1 MPGATGRFASLIAAA
16 ASSEQ
21 SHAALSL
28 PHAYRPGPA
37 LGLVFAACVLV
48 WGLLALET
56 AERDWIDWPFHV
68 ATALAQLAIWIVAL
82 RMLRQ
87 WRRQA
92 DRDRAHVAQLA
103 DLLRA
108 KETAE
113 SVNQAKSRY
122 LANVSHEIRSPL
134 NSIYGYA
141 QLVESDYGVEARE
154 AARVIRRCAEHM
166 SSLIEG
172 LLDISQ
178 VEHGVLR
185 VNTETVRL
193 EPFLTQVMRMA
204 QPGATAKGLR
214 LDLVTEGRLP
224 EFVRLDQGRLRQ
236 VLINLLTNAIK
247 YTDRGAVTLYLRYVG
262 QIATFEVRDTGP
274 GIPAADRETI
284 FDPFER
290 GHGEQ
295 VSRPGAGLGLSIAR
309 AITGILGG
317 SLELAQSTAKGSVF
331 RVTMMLGEVVGTVV
345 EAQSHRQISG
355 YHGPERRVLLVDDDA
370 EQRGFVA
377 HLLTRI
383 GFDVTSAG
391 DGRAALAI
399 AAQADFDL
407 AILDITM
414 PGLSGWQV
422 AAAIRDLQ
430 PKGAAGDDAVGQFGR
445 DARAGIPQPASRS
458 FPDKAGR
465 IHRADRGD
473 RRPAQPAMGGG
484 QAGRAT
490 SRFRRLRPRPRLVTR
505 PRRPHRPPARPA
517 AHRLPARHRGGDRQA
532 GTRSATPRPATV

>member
-1 MPGATGRFASLIAAA
+1 MAGTRPAAIDPLALRLVIAA
-16 ASSEQ
+16 
-21 SHAALSL
+21 
-28 PHAYRPGPA
+28 
-37 LGLVFAACVLV
+37 CILV
-48 WGLLALET
+48 WALLLGET
-56 AERDWIDWPFHV
+56 VERDWVDWPFHL
-68 ATALAQLAIWIVAL
+68 ATALTQLAIGVVAA

-87 WRRQA
+87 ARAQA
-92 DRDRAHVAQLA
+92 SHERAIAGELA
-103 DLLRA
+103 TLLRA

-193 EPFLTQVMRMA
+193 EAFLTQVIRMA
-204 QPGATAKGLR
+204 QPSAAAKGLR

-247 YTDRGAVTLYLRYVG
+247 YTDRGAVTLYLRYQG
-262 QIATFEVRDTGP
+262 QIATIEVRDTGP
-274 GIPAADRETI
+274 GISAEDREAI

-290 GHGEQ
+290 GHGAQ
-295 VSRPGAGLGLSIAR
+295 VTRPGAGLGLSIAR
-309 AITGILGG
+309 AITSILGG
-317 SLELAQSTAKGSVF
+317 SLELAESTSLGSVF
-331 RVTMMLGEVVGTVV
+331 RITLMLGEVVGNVI
-345 EAQSHRQISG
+345 EAHGHRQITG
-355 YHGPERRVLLVDDDA
+355 YHGRERRVLVVDDDA

-383 GFDVTSAG
+383 GFDVATAT
-391 DGRAALAI
+391 DGEGALAI
-399 AAQADFDL
+399 VRQADFDL
-407 AILDITM
+407 VILDITM

-422 AAAIRDLQ
+422 AAKLREIQPTGLQILILSGNSSEMHGPEFRSQLHDHFLIKPVELNALTDAIGGLLDLSWIMAAVDEPQPVPPPEADSEDDAELAAQVRQIRDLLRIGYLRGIEEAIRKLE
-430 PKGAAGDDAVGQFGR
+430 PKSPQLARQLFEALDRFDLAAL
-445 DARAGIPQPASRS
+445 
-458 FPDKAGR
+458 GR
-465 IHRADRGD
+465 ILDGVS
-473 RRPAQPAMGGG
+473 P
-484 QAGRAT
+484 
-490 SRFRRLRPRPRLVTR
+490 
-505 PRRPHRPPARPA
+505 
-517 AHRLPARHRGGDRQA
+517 
-532 GTRSATPRPATV
+532 